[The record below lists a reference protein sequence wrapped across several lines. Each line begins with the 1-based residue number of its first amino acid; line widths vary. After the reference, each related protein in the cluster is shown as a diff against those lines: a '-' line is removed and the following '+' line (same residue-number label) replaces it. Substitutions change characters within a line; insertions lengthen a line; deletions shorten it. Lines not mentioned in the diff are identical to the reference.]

1 MKNIKT
7 LLLISS
13 ALLGGQTVSVLF
25 HSFLNDSGLFL
36 VFVWWGL
43 LVFALPISLLVCF
56 FAIHKKH
63 PELSIKNSLTTY
75 FLLQLVT
82 VEFIIVTIELLG
94 SSIDS
99 TLSFV
104 SVYFYILVIPFLFQ
118 YQLRKYS
125 HKSLY
130 QGGFAF
136 VVVLFIMMYILHPLS
151 GHDICDKISIG
162 MSKTEMITTV
172 EQYIPLTEESRGRN
186 RYFVVSNTP
195 EQDGYFISTNGVFC
209 DINVDKEGRVSAT
222 QKYVDGM

>member
-1 MKNIKT
+1 MKNIKN
-7 LLLISS
+7 LLLIAS

-56 FAIHKKH
+56 FVIHKKH

-75 FLLQLVT
+75 FLIQLVT
-82 VEFIIVTIELLG
+82 VEFILVTIELLG
-94 SSIDS
+94 SSIDDA
-99 TLSFV
+99 LSFV

-118 YQLRKYS
+118 HLLRKYS
-125 HKSLY
+125 LKSVY
-130 QGGFAF
+130 QVGFAF
-136 VVVLFIMMYILHPLS
+136 VVVVFIMMYILHPQS

-162 MSKTEMITTV
+162 MPKTEMITTV
-172 EQYIPLTEESRGRN
+172 EQYIPLTEDGQDRS

-195 EQDGYFISTNGVFC
+195 GQDGYFISTNGVFC
-209 DINVDKEGRVSAT
+209 DIDVDKEGRVSAT
-222 QKYVDGM
+222 QKYEDGM